1 MNDHLEELLAEYVEG
16 SLDADQRARVE
27 AHLSTCER
35 CREDVDLATE
45 ARSALGA
52 LPELEAPAGI
62 PLAVRR
68 RARSGSTS
76 RVGRV
81 AGIAVAASV
90 LAAGAIYG
98 LSQIDLG
105 SDAEPSSAAQ
115 GEGLAEESEGP
126 VPEADAADT
135 ESATTSGGALQAAA
149 PALPTYLETR
159 RDYEAD
165 GLAPLARR
173 LRDEAH
179 EALKLG
185 IQPTARE
192 FFETFD
198 PAAFTVPVRRA
209 IRCVLAEVPPEQLIV
224 PFRIEAAA
232 FEGTPA
238 YVAAF
243 LQGPTPEDPYDRV
256 VLWVVD
262 REGCSLLSLASQV
275 L

>member
-1 MNDHLEELLAEYVEG
+1 MNDHPEELLAEYVEG

-35 CREDVDLATE
+35 CREDVELATD
-45 ARSALGA
+45 ARSALAG
-52 LPELEAPAGI
+52 LPEFEAPGGI

-105 SDAEPSSAAQ
+105 AGEADSAAQ
-115 GEGLAEESEGP
+115 SEAP
-126 VPEADAADT
+126 SAATEAPAPEADAADT
-135 ESATTSGGALQAAA
+135 ESATATEGVLRADA
-149 PALPTYLETR
+149 PILPTYLETG

-185 IQPTARE
+185 VQPTASE

-209 IRCVLAEVPPEQLIV
+209 IRCVLAEVPPKQLIV
-224 PFRIEAAA
+224 PFRIEAAS
-232 FEGTPA
+232 FEDTPA